1 MTTKQK
7 KSTVRSGK
15 YVHAG
20 GLTHRQI
27 AVIMGLS
34 HQRVEQ
40 IEKTALAKLAKSGK
54 AKVLKQFLW
63 D

>member
-1 MTTKQK
+1 MKTKK
-7 KSTVRSGK
+7 KSIVRSSN

-54 AKVLKQFLW
+54 ARILKQFLR